1 MCVIIVSDPTALHN
15 SYGLNTFIEDDLKIL
30 YYTAYLF
37 TRANSLEVRS
47 IVPKSCKTPLTPRLR
62 NLIVHFSETGLLPQP
77 VIQQQKNIKIWNIP
91 QAAET
96 RHNYQPDHH

>member
-1 MCVIIVSDPTALHN
+1 MCVIIGSDPTALHN

-77 VIQQQKNIKIWNIP
+77 VIQQKK
-91 QAAET
+91 T
-96 RHNYQPDHH
+96 